1 MMRTSQ
7 DVHQLSSGTKC
18 ACGNTPTTAPAI
30 HGDLRRRRL
39 RIFAPARA
47 PGIFCLTLRTDP
59 MKSKTYITALAA
71 LAAILIFAGCAG
83 HDYREDRRDTRQ
95 DTRQDVRHERQDA
108 RW

>member
-1 MMRTSQ
+1 MRQYT
-7 DVHQLSSGTKC
+7 DYGAGYPRRFT
-18 ACGNTPTTAPAI
+18 ATAPADFRA
-30 HGDLRRRRL
+30 G
-39 RIFAPARA
+39 ARA

-71 LAAILIFAGCAG
+71 LAAILIIAGCAG

>member
-1 MMRTSQ
+1 
-7 DVHQLSSGTKC
+7 
-18 ACGNTPTTAPAI
+18 
-30 HGDLRRRRL
+30 
-39 RIFAPARA
+39 
-47 PGIFCLTLRTDP
+47 

-71 LAAILIFAGCAG
+71 LAAILIIAGCAG